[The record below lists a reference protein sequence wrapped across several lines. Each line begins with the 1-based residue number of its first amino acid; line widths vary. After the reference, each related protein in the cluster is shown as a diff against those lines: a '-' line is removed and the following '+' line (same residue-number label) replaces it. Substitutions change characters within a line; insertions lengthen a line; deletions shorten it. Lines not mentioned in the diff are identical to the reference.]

1 MQDFD
6 LQRFAEDAESA
17 GEAGSENVKGTA
29 SDIKAKERLSFSELI
44 NGEYKSDFTDKV
56 NDIVSKRFKELKKAE
71 ERLTQLNGA
80 FSGVMAKRGANT
92 LEELIEKLSEEKIY
106 GNDKRNSQEEL
117 KKDLLLENYRKMTV
131 SRQYSDWIKEADE
144 VKKMYP
150 DFDILREIKN
160 PVFKNG
166 LKLGMDI
173 TSLYRALHF
182 DEISKEIEDK
192 ASSQATLKA
201 ASYRNR
207 PSEIGSTEP
216 RAVKSAFNVNAL
228 TDEDMEKI
236 VKRIARGDKISFSR

>member
-1 MQDFD
+1 MRKLD
-6 LQRFAEDAESA
+6 LQRFAEGAESA
-17 GEAGSENVKGTA
+17 GEAGSENLKGTE
-29 SDIKAKERLSFSELI
+29 SDTKAGERLSFSELI
-44 NGEYKSDFTDKV
+44 KGEYKSDFTDKV
-56 NDIVSKRFKELKKAE
+56 NEIVSKRFKELKKSE

-92 LEELIEKLSEEKIY
+92 LEELMEKLSADESD
-106 GNDKRNSQEEL
+106 GNDKRNSQEEI
-117 KKDLLLENYRKMTV
+117 KKDLLLENYRKMAV
-131 SRQYSDWIKEADE
+131 GRQYSDWISQADE

-150 DFDILREIKN
+150 DFDVLKEIKN

-182 DEISKEIEDK
+182 DEISKEIESK
-192 ASSQATLKA
+192 AFAQASLKA
-201 ASYRNR
+201 ASYRTR
-207 PSEIGSTEP
+207 PSEIGSKEP
-216 RAVKSAFNVNAL
+216 GAVKSAFNVNAL